1 MSQENVEF
9 VAGIFAAVDS
19 MDKDALVA
27 ALPDLVPQICDPEIE
42 WIEDPQRADARV
54 YRGHEGVIASW
65 RQWLDSFREYDWEV
79 DRITDCGG
87 DDVFVAA
94 SEHATGALS
103 GAPSEQRLYE
113 RRPSRT
119 ASCVATASFR
129 LSTRPSKPP
138 GYRSRRCR
146 RRTSTSSAAAS
157 RRVTAETSKP

>member
-1 MSQENVEF
+1 MSQENVDF

-19 MDKDALVA
+19 MDRDALVA

-54 YRGHEGVIASW
+54 YRGHEGVITSW

-79 DRITDCGG
+79 DRITDCGD

-103 GAPSEQRLYE
+103 GAPSEQRLYAVMTVKDGKL
-113 RRPSRT
+113 RRYREFS
-119 ASCVATASFR
+119 AEHAALEAAG
-129 LSTRPSKPP
+129 LS
-138 GYRSRRCR
+138 
-146 RRTSTSSAAAS
+146 
-157 RRVTAETSKP
+157 E

>member
-1 MSQENVEF
+1 MLQENVEF

-19 MDKDALVA
+19 MDRDALVA
-27 ALPDLVPQICDPEIE
+27 ALPNLVPQICDPEIE

-94 SEHATGALS
+94 SGAATGALS
-103 GAPSEQRLYE
+103 GAPSEQRLYAVMTVKDGKL
-113 RRPSRT
+113 RRYREFS
-119 ASCVATASFR
+119 AEHAALEAAG
-129 LSTRPSKPP
+129 LS
-138 GYRSRRCR
+138 
-146 RRTSTSSAAAS
+146 
-157 RRVTAETSKP
+157 E